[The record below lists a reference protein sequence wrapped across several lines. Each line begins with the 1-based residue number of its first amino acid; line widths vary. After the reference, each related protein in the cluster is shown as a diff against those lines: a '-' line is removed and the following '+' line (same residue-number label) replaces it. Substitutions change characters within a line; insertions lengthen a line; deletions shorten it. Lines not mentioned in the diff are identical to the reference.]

1 VHREAVC
8 HLARAGSTVEEEE
21 ERRVPE
27 SGRKVTDDNDVLVS
41 ERAACFQRGEAAR
54 RAALPIGR
62 LPLRRIGGLV
72 QLPMTSLRD
81 VVEAALCSDEAS
93 GICAQAG
100 DHSACVNKLVLRK
113 IEIF

>member
-1 VHREAVC
+1 VHRKAVC
-8 HLARAGSTVEEEE
+8 HLARAGSTVEEKE

-27 SGRKVTDDNDVLVS
+27 SGRKVTNDHDVLVS

-72 QLPMTSLRD
+72 QLPMAILRD
-81 VVEAALCSDEAS
+81 VVGAALCSNEAGS
-93 GICAQAG
+93 VGAQAVESRRR
-100 DHSACVNKLVLRK
+100 HPEAP
-113 IEIF
+113 